1 MKRSPSS
8 NSCSSSSSS
17 CVVHS
22 NLQIDK
28 KPKTKRVRSSKKK
41 KNLDD
46 PDSTNNA
53 AAAAVSRRSSI
64 YRGVTRH
71 RWTGRFEAHLWD
83 KSTWNSIQNKK
94 GRQIY
99 LGAYDNEEAAAHT
112 YDLAA
117 LKYWGIGTT
126 LNFPIDTYTK
136 ELEEMEKLTKEEYLA
151 SLRRRSSGFSRG
163 VSKYRGVAR
172 HHHNGKWEARIGRVF
187 GNKYLYLG
195 TYSTQEEAAAAYDM
209 AAIEYRGAN
218 AVTNFDI
225 SSYADRLKTKALL
238 PTPHDHN
245 QPPQQQNPNFSKQED
260 EGEEDKQLILV
271 QPQLPPNLC
280 HDLPTPNS
288 IDSSEMEHDHPWN
301 LCLDTSVFN
310 PLSVPDLIP
319 LEKAGYLPPEY
330 MFDSDYK
337 SFEDNID
344 FMMFDVL
351 TSNETTSDYFNP
363 DSLFEITAGGFDME
377 ADSFMGK
384 EEEEED
390 TNGHRVS
397 GTSPPPSSSSST
409 TTT

>member
-8 NSCSSSSSS
+8 NSCSSSASS

-46 PDSTNNA
+46 PDGTNN

-94 GRQIY
+94 GRQR
-99 LGAYDNEEAAAHT
+99 AYDNEEAAAHT

-117 LKYWGIGTT
+117 LKYWGVGTT

-136 ELEEMEKLTKEEYLA
+136 EVEEMEKLTKEEYLA

-195 TYSTQEEAAAAYDM
+195 TY
-209 AAIEYRGAN
+209 N
-218 AVTNFDI
+218 
-225 SSYADRLKTKALL
+225 
-238 PTPHDHN
+238 DHN
-245 QPPQQQNPNFSKQED
+245 QPLQQQNPNFSTQED
-260 EGEEDKQLILV
+260 EGEEEEDKQLILV

-288 IDSSEMEHDHPWN
+288 IDSSEMEHDHPWD

-319 LEKAGYLPPEY
+319 LEKAGDLPPEY

-337 SFEDNID
+337 SFEDDID
-344 FMMFDVL
+344 FMMFDVP
-351 TSNETTSDYFNP
+351 TSHETTSDYFNP

-377 ADSFMGK
+377 ADSFMGFMGK
-384 EEEEED
+384 EEEED
-390 TNGHRVS
+390 ANGHRVS